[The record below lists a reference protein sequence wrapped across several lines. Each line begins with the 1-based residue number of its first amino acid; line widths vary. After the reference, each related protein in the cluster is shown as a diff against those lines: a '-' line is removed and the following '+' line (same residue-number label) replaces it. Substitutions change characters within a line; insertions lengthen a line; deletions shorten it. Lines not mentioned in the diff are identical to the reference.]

1 MTEVEGET
9 TNLIDDV
16 RGGSPRGGGAASVAG
31 DEHDWR
37 QTGNGSI
44 FFDNRTFSSLE
55 EMKGS
60 LLESCCPGDGVLSGA
75 LGLVTTAC
83 TPTMLSLPL
92 AFVVGGWAFA
102 FLCVLF
108 CIIVTFLS
116 VRILALASLSADS
129 DDYET
134 VAGFFLGA
142 KGRWVIRFIL
152 FFYSFGCAVVYLNF
166 IKDSVTPILVGRVS
180 FLPDWMRS
188 DTGGSICLVASML
201 IITPLTFNSRLASLR
216 TKGLISNLFT
226 IFIIVTIA
234 YRFFVPETM
243 AAGAKTT
250 PIRNGSGDANQAFS
264 TGRLAVALPY
274 MFAAPIFV
282 FSYEVQSNVMAVI
295 KDLHDRTGRK
305 ILVSTS
311 LALGVVSIIYVSLGI
326 LGSMTF
332 PNLSSGNIL
341 SSYNVETDVLMMVCQ
356 LMCCFSAAISFV
368 FCIFPCRLAAFMFL
382 SGGGGTKI
390 PKKTRMKL
398 GVVLSTVCCIL
409 AIFLPDVAKVVSI
422 LGALFSATLSM
433 TFPALFAMKMRSSGT
448 YLTGWVDTLLSW
460 GLLFMGLLFSAIGTY
475 MAFAFSS

>member
-1 MTEVEGET
+1 MSDQDGET
-9 TNLIDDV
+9 SHLVDNI
-16 RGGSPRGGGAASVAG
+16 RGGSARGGGAASVAG
-31 DEHDWR
+31 DEYDWR
-37 QTGNGSI
+37 QPNNGSI

-60 LLESCCPGDGVLSGA
+60 LLETCCPGDGVLSGA

-92 AFVVGGWAFA
+92 AFVVGGWSFA
-102 FLCVLF
+102 ILCVVF
-108 CIIVTFLS
+108 CITVTFLS

-166 IKDSVTPILVGRVS
+166 IKDSVTPILVGRAT
-180 FLPDWMRS
+180 FLPEWMRS
-188 DTGGSICLVASML
+188 DTGGSLCLIASML

-226 IFIIVTIA
+226 IFIIFTIA
-234 YRFFVPETM
+234 YRFFVPEATS
-243 AAGAKTT
+243 AAALKARAAK
-250 PIRNGSGDANQAFS
+250 DAASDPNQAFN
-264 TGRLAVALPY
+264 TGRLAAALPY
-274 MFAAPIFV
+274 MFSAPIFV

-295 KDLHDRTGRK
+295 KDLHDRTGHK

-311 LALGVVSIIYVSLGI
+311 LALGVVSIFYVALGM
-326 LGSMTF
+326 LGSLTF
-332 PNLSSGNIL
+332 PKLSNGNIL
-341 SSYNVETDVLMMVCQ
+341 SSYNVETDALMMVCQ

-390 PKKTRMKL
+390 PRKTRTKL
-398 GVVLSTVCCIL
+398 GVVLSALCCVL

-433 TFPALFAMKMRSSGT
+433 TFPALFAMKMRASGT
-448 YLTGWVDTLLSW
+448 YLTSWVDALLSG

-475 MAFAFSS
+475 MAFVFT

>member
-1 MTEVEGET
+1 MSDQDGET
-9 TNLIDDV
+9 TSLIDGI
-16 RGGSPRGGGAASVAG
+16 RGGSARGGGAASIAG
-31 DEHDWR
+31 EGWR
-37 QTGNGSI
+37 TVGNGSI
-44 FFDNRTFSSLE
+44 FFDNLTFTSLE

-75 LGLVTTAC
+75 LGLITTAA

-92 AFVVGGWAFA
+92 AFVVGGWSFA
-102 FLCVLF
+102 FLCIAF

-116 VRILALASLSADS
+116 VRILAHASLSADS

-166 IKDSVTPILVGRVS
+166 IKDSVTPILVGRAS

-188 DTGGSICLVASML
+188 DTGGSICLIASML
-201 IITPLTFNSRLASLR
+201 VITPLTFNSRLASLR
-216 TKGLISNLFT
+216 TKGLVSNMFT
-226 IFIIVTIA
+226 VFIIITIA
-234 YRFFVPETM
+234 YRYFVPEPVAGSATTSPPKD
-243 AAGAKTT
+243 AAANAG
-250 PIRNGSGDANQAFS
+250 NGFS
-264 TGRLAVALPY
+264 TGRLAVLMPY
-274 MFAAPIFV
+274 MFSAPIFV
-282 FSYEVQSNVMAVI
+282 FSFELQSNVMAVI

-311 LALGVVSIIYVSLGI
+311 LALTVISSFYIALGI
-326 LGSMTF
+326 LGSLTF
-332 PNLSSGNIL
+332 PKLSNGNIL
-341 SSYNVETDVLMMVCQ
+341 SNYNVKADVLMMVCQ

-368 FCIFPCRLAAFMFL
+368 FCIFPCRVAAFMFF

-398 GVVLSTVCCIL
+398 GVALSSLCCVL

-448 YLTGWVDTLLSW
+448 YLTGWVDALLSW

>member
-1 MTEVEGET
+1 MSDQEGET
-9 TNLIDDV
+9 THLVDDI
-16 RGGSPRGGGAASVAG
+16 RGGSARGGGAASVAG

-37 QTGNGSI
+37 TAGNGSI

-55 EMKGS
+55 EMRGS

-92 AFVVGGWAFA
+92 AFVVGGWSFA
-102 FLCVLF
+102 ILCVLF
-108 CIIVTFLS
+108 CVIVAFLS

-142 KGRWVIRFIL
+142 KGCWVIRFIL

-166 IKDSVTPILVGRVS
+166 IKDSVTPVLVGRAS

-188 DTGGSICLVASML
+188 DTGGSICLIASML

-216 TKGLISNLFT
+216 TKGLVSNIFT
-226 IFIIVTIA
+226 VFIIFTIA
-234 YRFFVPETM
+234 YRFFVPQTVPG
-243 AAGAKTT
+243 GAKTHPT
-250 PIRNGSGDANQAFS
+250 KDASASANTDFS

-274 MFAAPIFV
+274 MFSAPIFV

-311 LALGVVSIIYVSLGI
+311 LALGVVSIFYVALGI
-326 LGSMTF
+326 LGSLTF
-332 PNLSSGNIL
+332 PRLSNGNIL
-341 SSYNVETDVLMMVCQ
+341 SNYNVETDLLMMVCQ
-356 LMCCFSAAISFV
+356 LMCCFSAAVSFV

-390 PKKTRMKL
+390 PKRTRTKL
-398 GVVLSTVCCIL
+398 GVVLSALCCIL
-409 AIFLPDVAKVVSI
+409 AIFLPDVAKVVSV

-448 YLTGWVDTLLSW
+448 YLTGWVDALLSW

-475 MAFAFSS
+475 MAFVFSS